1 MMDADRLLV
10 ERTRGG
16 DLRAFEELVDRHRA
30 VVYRVAAR
38 VAGREEA
45 DDVAQDAFLRA
56 FHRLG
61 GYRGDAPFRAWL
73 LQITHNAAVDHV
85 TRRRDVPDS
94 ERVDE
99 VAAATPERD
108 AKRLPAA
115 GLEARE
121 RRDRLEY
128 KLTGLRREHRVVL
141 VLRDLEGLPY
151 EEIAEITDTPLG
163 TVKGRLHRARSE
175 LIDLLRRN
183 TYDWELPA

>member
-1 MMDADRLLV
+1 MDADRLLV
-10 ERTRGG
+10 ERTREG
-16 DLRAFEELVDRHRA
+16 DLQAFEELVDRHRA

-56 FHRLG
+56 FHRLR

-94 ERVDE
+94 DRVDE
-99 VAAATPERD
+99 AAETSPERD
-108 AKRLPAA
+108 ATRLPAE
-115 GLEARE
+115 GLEASE
-121 RRDRLEY
+121 RRDRLEI

-151 EEIAEITDTPLG
+151 EEIAEITETPLG

-175 LIDLLRRN
+175 LIDLLRHN